1 MPLDLSYTQIA
12 EFLCCR
18 YRYELR
24 YGLGIRP
31 RLREEAPSIGDLV
44 HRIVADELWR
54 QATGEAPPFTQT
66 VEERW
71 QFEQLR
77 SFPFEVGSEAHNAY
91 LSRLEGMRVDARGI
105 AARAIGSLDFERYR
119 TVIWEDQPMIERTL
133 RTGSGIPARWDTYVG
148 ILDWVVEDRQ
158 SGGIWLIDFKVR
170 KTLRSMQQEETNLQL
185 ASYQFLL
192 SEIGIQTTGSIALQI
207 KAEPPK
213 RPAVNKDG
221 SLSRARIATDW
232 PTYLACLQERGL
244 DPDEYLEM
252 RDKLDVEFVRSDPVY
267 RKPAE
272 YHAAWWDIIVPA
284 AQELGRIGR
293 ASYRSLGSIS
303 CQFCDYAALCLEDL
317 RGGDTDGIIRR
328 DFVRPSGPGAE
339 RGGV

>member
-91 LSRLEGMRVDARGI
+91 LSRREGLRVDARGI

-213 RPAVNKDG
+213 RPAVNKD
-221 SLSRARIATDW
+221 
-232 PTYLACLQERGL
+232 
-244 DPDEYLEM
+244 
-252 RDKLDVEFVRSDPVY
+252 KLDVEFVRSDPVY